1 MLEGVGV
8 KKEEKGVDQEGVEQ
22 EEEEKE
28 EEEEGTANEKDW
40 LQKRRKSNPRCTV
53 KGLKEEG
60 TGSGSELERRG
71 AESEGLPKSGTL
83 ANWDALLKRLG
94 LLEG

>member
-22 EEEEKE
+22 EEEEE

-71 AESEGLPKSGTL
+71 AESLPKSGTS
-83 ANWDALLKRLG
+83 ANWDALLKRLD

>member
-71 AESEGLPKSGTL
+71 GESESLPKSGTS
-83 ANWDALLKRLG
+83 ANWDALLKRLD